1 MTRIKP
7 IRRVKGGFAS
17 IDRYVI
23 ECNAFKA
30 DGKRKA

>member
-1 MTRIKP
+1 MGRKKP
-7 IRRVKGGFAS
+7 IRKVKGGFAS